1 MTYKPYYLHIIRN
14 VSLHLPENNKLV
26 VGTKIED
33 IHLCYEFINVTIVGN
48 VHGTKLVMNS

>member
-1 MTYKPYYLHIIRN
+1 M
-14 VSLHLPENNKLV
+14 HLPENNKLV